1 MDFDGLVAWIDAH
14 LGEQVF
20 AATQTLHEDA
30 GNTRLSVVGP
40 LRRVEDGQVAL
51 IEARPGRVE
60 VLQVGDGGV
69 LVLLEGDFVEAQ
81 TADFGAGRPQV
92 VEARFRGDQSVTL
105 GETGR

>member
-14 LGEQVF
+14 LGQQVF
-20 AATQTLHEDA
+20 AATQTLHQDA

-40 LRRVEDGQVAL
+40 LRRQEDGEITMV
-51 IEARPGRVE
+51 EPRPGRVE
-60 VLQVGDGGV
+60 VLRVGDGV
-69 LVLLEGDFVEAQ
+69 LILLEGDFVEAQ

-92 VEARFRGDQSVTL
+92 VEARFLGDLSVTL